1 MRKKDIYDKV
11 IDAILLYSI
20 ARFLVLLVVGYTAE
34 DVVMAV
40 IPMVICAWYV
50 RMDMY
55 GEDVSDMGVLCQMS

>member
-34 DVVMAV
+34 DVVMAL
-40 IPMVICAWYV
+40 IPMVICAWYIKI
-50 RMDMY
+50 DMSS
-55 GEDVSDMGVLCQMS
+55 EDVCDMGVLCHL

>member
-34 DVVMAV
+34 DVVMAL
-40 IPMVICAWYV
+40 IPMVICAWYIKI
-50 RMDMY
+50 DMS
-55 GEDVSDMGVLCQMS
+55 GEDVSEMGVLCHL

>member
-1 MRKKDIYDKV
+1 M
-11 IDAILLYSI
+11 
-20 ARFLVLLVVGYTAE
+20 LLVVGYTAE

-55 GEDVSDMGVLCQMS
+55 GEDVSDMGVLCHL